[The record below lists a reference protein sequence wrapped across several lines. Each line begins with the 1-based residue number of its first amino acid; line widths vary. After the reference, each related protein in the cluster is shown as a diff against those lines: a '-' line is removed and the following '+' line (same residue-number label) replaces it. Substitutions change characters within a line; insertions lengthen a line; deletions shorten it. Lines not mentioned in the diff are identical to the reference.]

1 VGILCVLI
9 VSLTRASHEHLFSEG
24 IKKTV
29 SNDLFDISIPP
40 AKLTG
45 NAGKRK
51 ISYTVIV
58 DNKSEYIMRDMK
70 IYIKPEEKVRQMLSS
85 YEDEE
90 YLLCECDLAPYF
102 QAIEDTSLQ
111 FSVEG
116 TASFQLEEHMEN
128 KGDAATAEMENSHN
142 VIIRLKWENG
152 DVVYECP
159 VTVKYEPQIIKK

>member
-1 VGILCVLI
+1 MVLLGVLI
-9 VSLTRASHEHLFSEG
+9 VCLTRDSHEYLFSEG
-24 IKKTV
+24 IKKVV

-40 AKLTG
+40 AELTG
-45 NAGKRK
+45 TAGKRK

-70 IYIKPEEKVRQMLSS
+70 IYIKPD

-90 YLLCECDLAPYF
+90 YLLCECDLAPYS
-102 QAIEDTSLQ
+102 QAIEDASLR

-116 TASFQLEEHMEN
+116 TASFLLEEHKAY
-128 KGDAATAEMENSHN
+128 KGDAATADIDNSHN
-142 VIIRLKWENG
+142 VILRLKWENG

-159 VTVKYEPQIIKK
+159 VTVKYEPQIIKNKAE